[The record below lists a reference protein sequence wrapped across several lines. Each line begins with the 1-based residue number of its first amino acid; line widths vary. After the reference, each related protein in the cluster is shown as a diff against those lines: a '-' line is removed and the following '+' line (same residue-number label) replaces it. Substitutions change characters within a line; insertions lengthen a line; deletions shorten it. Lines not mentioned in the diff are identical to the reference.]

1 MLIVYSR
8 PGCLFCKQVEELFN
22 ENGIRHKTVLIT
34 ELDRQNELA
43 ASAGA
48 KSFPLVFRDDKFV
61 GGFTHVVHLHA
72 LGRLKELEAA
82 GPQRS
87 PAPDAS
93 AAPKSSA
100 NPEPRTAPK
109 VVSTARDEIAAFAK
123 WGEHLKAKRTAT

>member
-1 MLIVYSR
+1 VLIVYSR
-8 PGCLFCKQVEELFN
+8 PGCLFCKQVEELFT

-72 LGRLKELEAA
+72 LGRLKELEAT

-87 PAPDAS
+87 PAQA
-93 AAPKSSA
+93 AVAPKSSA
-100 NPEPRTAPK
+100 TPDPRPAPK